1 MEQILEKLFESVLKV
16 RLLRLF
22 VRNVEEHFTLPEIV
36 KKTQAI
42 RGRQIRR
49 ELGKLLKL
57 GVVKTK
63 IEYFKE
69 EIRKKSRLG
78 GKTRKIIIKTKKA
91 RVFYTNPEFKL
102 LDEMRAL
109 ITRASVAPRGQL
121 LPQIRG
127 LGGVKLCVISG
138 VFLNSENSRTD
149 LLLVGDNIKKR
160 RLDGFLAKIE
170 SEIGKS
176 LRYTVMDTAEFKYRR
191 DMYDRFLRDIMEYP
205 HEKLVNKLHV

>member
-22 VRNVEEHFTLPEIV
+22 LRNIEEHFTLPEIV
-36 KKTQAI
+36 KKTQAA
-42 RGRQIRR
+42 RGRQTKR

-63 IEYFKE
+63 IEHFRE
-69 EIRKKSRLG
+69 EIRKGPRSKGRALSVAI
-78 GKTRKIIIKTKKA
+78 KIKKA
-91 RVFYTNPEFKL
+91 RVFYANPEFKL

-121 LPQIRG
+121 LRQIRG
-127 LGGVKLCVISG
+127 LGGIKLCIISG
-138 VFLNSENSRTD
+138 VFFNSENSRTD

-191 DMYDRFLRDIMEYP
+191 DMYDRFLRDILEYP
-205 HEKLVNKLHV
+205 HEKLVNKLRV